1 MTTTAEVVSGS
12 TALVPKPAE
21 APKATAL
28 PQYAQ
33 GFEGAASAPFPAESL
48 KILSAPVAEAE
59 VETKPNGIVY
69 LPGVWYRRILTRAF
83 GAGAW
88 ALLPRGPARTM
99 GEIVIYHGALYILGR
114 FVSEAVGE
122 CETRGGMS
130 YASSLEGARTDCL
143 TRCCK
148 DLGMA
153 TELWDPDWRAGW
165 QAKYCSKKW
174 VKNERTGKE
183 GWVFAKLD
191 KPNAAPAPIAG
202 RNSGGAQLA
211 VVPTGNASADPK
223 ANTAASPAAAPPS
236 ESTGA
241 PPSDE
246 SPPPTTQ
253 VTTTTPGEVTTK
265 SSASSQATDDSGE
278 APNPAELALV
288 RDAAK
293 KLCWSKP
300 KATSWLRTNFGQTSA
315 DALTK
320 DQASAALVLLLAAQ
334 LDDND
339 AEYSKVYDRLKA
351 EGKVLA

>member
-1 MTTTAEVVSGS
+1 MTTTAEANGQG
-12 TALVPKPAE
+12 ALVPRAADAPALV
-21 APKATAL
+21 KAATVV

-33 GFEGAASAPFPAESL
+33 GFEGAASGAFPAEANAVL
-48 KILSAPVAEAE
+48 TAGVNPEE
-59 VETKPNGIVY
+59 VEVKPNGIVY
-69 LPGVWYRRILTRAF
+69 LPGVSYRRILIRAF

-148 DLGMA
+148 DLGVA
-153 TELWDPDWRAGW
+153 AELWDPEWRDGW
-165 QAKYCSKKW
+165 LKKYCDREKDERGKW
-174 VKNERTGKE
+174 KF
-183 GWVFAKLD
+183 WKLD

-202 RNSGGAQLA
+202 RNSGGKQLPVA
-211 VVPTGNASADPK
+211 PTGKSVPKGDVASVSPSAATDAESAGSAD
-223 ANTAASPAAAPPS
+223 AT
-236 ESTGA
+236 E
-241 PPSDE
+241 
-246 SPPPTTQ
+246 
-253 VTTTTPGEVTTK
+253 TTTT
-265 SSASSQATDDSGE
+265 SSWPDTGD
-278 APNPAELALV
+278 APNAAELAAV

-293 KLCWSKP
+293 VLKWSKP
-300 KATSWLRTNFGQTSA
+300 KATSWLKGNFGQTSA

-320 DQASAALVLLLAAQ
+320 DQCASALALLMAAQ

-339 AEYSKVYDRLKA
+339 DAYSKIYDRLKA
-351 EGKVLA
+351 EGKVGVS